1 MDERPLSIP
10 SDHPAFAGHFPGH
23 PVVPGLVLVDEAL
36 SAIAAAEGIEPGPWH
51 LSAVKFQSPVTPGEP
66 LLLRWQVVT
75 TGGWRFEILAAGRRV
90 ATGSAEAVDGQGH
103 AAP

>member
-23 PVVPGLVLVDEAL
+23 PVVPGVVLLDEAL
-36 SAIAAAEGIEPGPWH
+36 SVIAAAERVEPGPWH

-66 LLLRWQVVT
+66 LLLRWQAVAP
-75 TGGWRFEILAAGRRV
+75 GGWRFEILAAGRRV
-90 ATGSAEAVDGQGH
+90 ATGSAQATDRQG
-103 AAP
+103 AGTP